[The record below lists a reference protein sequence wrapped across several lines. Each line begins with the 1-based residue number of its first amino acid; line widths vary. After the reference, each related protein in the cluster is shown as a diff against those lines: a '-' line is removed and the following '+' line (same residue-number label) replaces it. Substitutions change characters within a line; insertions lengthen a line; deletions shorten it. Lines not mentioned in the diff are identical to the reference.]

1 MKHERKRMS
10 SNRARHLADVILG
23 GQDGLVNVLGL
34 TMGVASAGAQTQ
46 LVRVAG
52 LAGMMAESISM
63 GAVAYTSTKA
73 SMDYETMR
81 ADEAG
86 MGRAEVEK
94 TLKAL
99 QKRLPKKKIAFVR
112 DRLLMHYEDEAGGT
126 KPVSKAVSVGLAT
139 LAGSMVP
146 LVPYFVFQQ
155 SQAMP
160 ASIFLSA
167 IVLFGTGALKAKW
180 TVGDWKRSG
189 LEILVVG
196 GLAAAAGY
204 VLGLLLH
211 A

>member
-1 MKHERKRMS
+1 M
-10 SNRARHLADVILG
+10 ADVILG

-34 TMGVASAGAQTQ
+34 TMGVASAGAQAQ
-46 LVRVAG
+46 LVVVAG

-73 SMDYETMR
+73 AMDYETMR

-94 TLKAL
+94 TIKTL
-99 QKRLPKKKIAFVR
+99 QKRLPKEKIAFVR
-112 DRLLMHYEDEAGGT
+112 SRLLMHYDDEAGAT

-146 LVPYFVFQQ
+146 LVPYFVLQP
-155 SQAMP
+155 SQAIP
-160 ASIFLSA
+160 ASIILSGA
-167 IVLFGTGALKAKW
+167 VLFGTGALKAKW

-189 LEILVVG
+189 LEILIVG
-196 GLAAAAGY
+196 GLATAAGY
-204 VLGLLLH
+204 VLGIMLH
-211 A
+211 TPV